1 MERMNRHHFLLRF
14 ARCAGAALV
23 LLLPIAAA
31 AEAEVDAD
39 EYAVYAGFLSGGPPI
54 DRAAFPPDFADVWR
68 ARAVDRHT
76 GVRRELD
83 AGALRTI
90 HRELGDIEPALLDDY
105 RARSTVAAAV
115 PKRLQ
120 EHGVRVLADDA
131 EFPGVDPKERPSLG
145 FGTLRFSR
153 VGFNAVRDRALFH
166 VYLAGGGPSLGY
178 FVAMAKADD
187 KWLLRKAALTEY
199 IIH

>member
-1 MERMNRHHFLLRF
+1 MNLHRLLLRF
-14 ARCAGAALV
+14 ARCACAALG
-23 LLLPIAAA
+23 LLTPFAAA

-39 EYAVYAGFLSGGPPI
+39 EYAVYAGFLSGGPPAG
-54 DRAAFPPDFADVWR
+54 RAAFPSDFADVWR
-68 ARAVDRHT
+68 ARVVDRHT
-76 GVRRELD
+76 GVRHGLD
-83 AGALRTI
+83 AGALRAL
-90 HRELGDIEPALLDDY
+90 HREIGDIEPAMLDDY
-105 RARSTVAAAV
+105 RRRSTVPAAV

-120 EHGVRVLADDA
+120 AHGVRVVADDA
-131 EFPGVDPKERPSLG
+131 ELPGVDPKERPSLG

-153 VGFNAVRDRALFH
+153 VGFNAARDRALFH

-178 FVAMAKADD
+178 FVAMAKADG